1 MEASLRD
8 TELASAHKCAYNLQ
22 QHRLPREVWI
32 EDTDKTLRLGKI
44 KYWHSTQTEYW
55 VHQSRGEKGKGNV
68 KGVYG

>member
-44 KYWHSTQTEYW
+44 KY
-55 VHQSRGEKGKGNV
+55 
-68 KGVYG
+68 